1 MLDAKARERAE
12 SLFDRNQKPQR
23 IIDEA
28 LKQEAARYEAV
39 VTNMRRLR
47 ALRLSRKHRNSVLRD
62 FHAARMSASKGY
74 LPSPGMAVCRRR
86 LRLPKLLIRFPSP
99 ARPTFRLWSARYLG
113 RLRPGRTFEIPP
125 WESSRANAAPSVAKL
140 PFRSK
145 SREIP
150 AIRWHSC
157 ALARYSSDLLIRYSL
172 SESQNGLGFRLYFLD
187 DLGEAAGHG

>member
-1 MLDAKARERAE
+1 M
-12 SLFDRNQKPQR
+12 
-23 IIDEA
+23 
-28 LKQEAARYEAV
+28 
-39 VTNMRRLR
+39 
-47 ALRLSRKHRNSVLRD
+47 RLSSRICAGSELCGSPEKHRNSVLRD
-62 FHAARMSASKGY
+62 FHTARISASRGY

-125 WESSRANAAPSVAKL
+125 WESCRANAAPSVAKL

-172 SESQNGLGFRLYFLD
+172 SESQNGRGFRLYFLD
-187 DLGEAAGHG
+187 DLGEAAGHGGRTHLVVLSQQSPDFCLNLPGPGCFFQRE